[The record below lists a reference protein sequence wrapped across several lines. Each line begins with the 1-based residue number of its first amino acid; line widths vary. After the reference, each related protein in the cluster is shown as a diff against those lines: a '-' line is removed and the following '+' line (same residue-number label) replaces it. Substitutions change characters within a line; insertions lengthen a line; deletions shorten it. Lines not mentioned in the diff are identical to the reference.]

1 MFENAKYTIY
11 TSQFDNH
18 LSTFLVG
25 SYALIL
31 ANIRSADFFINKSM
45 FILEFNESHVKLPT
59 RNGQACP
66 YQVWTGSGRALCY
79 KTFLTENPGFLPG
92 FFRIFIVPS
101 NPG

>member
-31 ANIRSADFFINKSM
+31 ANIRTADFFINKSM
-45 FILEFNESHVKLPT
+45 FILEFNESHVKT
-59 RNGQACP
+59 P
-66 YQVWTGSGRALCY
+66 YQEWTGVS
-79 KTFLTENPGFLPG
+79 LPG
-92 FFRIFIVPS
+92 LDR
-101 NPG
+101 

>member
-45 FILEFNESHVKLPT
+45 FILEFNESHVKTRQINSLPGMDRRVPT
-59 RNGQACP
+59 RCGQVA
-66 YQVWTGSGRALCY
+66 GER
-79 KTFLTENPGFLPG
+79 
-92 FFRIFIVPS
+92 
-101 NPG
+101 